1 MEETA
6 GQRLT
11 RLRPLLPNTVP
22 EHVLRVRIEAGW
34 SDNQI
39 VTTDLVPHGYT
50 GRAASPSFRRG
61 RR

>member
-1 MEETA
+1 MPETTD
-6 GQRLT
+6 QRLA

-22 EHVLRVRIEAGW
+22 ERVLRTRIEAGW
-34 SDNQI
+34 DDHRI
-39 VTTDLVPHGYT
+39 VTTDLVPQSYT